1 MPPFYPRDNLDCW
14 FAAYF
19 TERYEALEGEDKEAQ
34 EWYEAVTNDCKD
46 MAEEALKEC
55 GISCVTLIDAIL
67 HSVDWDWVV
76 DVFEKSV
83 EADPKKIKIDSAD
96 GSSVGN
102 K

>member
-1 MPPFYPRDNLDCW
+1 MPPFYARDNLDCW

-19 TERYEALEGEDKEAQ
+19 TERYEDLEGKEAQ
-34 EWYEAVTNDCKD
+34 EWYEAVTKDCEG
-46 MAEEALKEC
+46 MAEEILEEC
-55 GISCVTLIDAIL
+55 GISSATLVDAIM

-76 DVFEKSV
+76 DQIKDIV
-83 EADPKKIKIDSAD
+83 EDEPEKIKIDSAD